1 MNDKNRKRVV
11 RRRLEEFASRTGFAL
26 GFFDELAST
35 NDEAKDIVQESF
47 LRLWEN
53 REAVLG
59 GKEKSYLFTVAYRL
73 IVDRVRMGKRYTGDE
88 SVLRTSP
95 APGRPDYNGI
105 SELIDRFLDELPP
118 LQKSLI
124 MLRDYEG
131 YSYREMAEMTRL
143 SETQVKV
150 YIFRARTALRRIIG
164 DINNI
169 L

>member
-1 MNDKNRKRVV
+1 MTVAEYDKCVSQYSDNLYR
-11 RRRLEEFASRTGFAL
+11 FAL
-26 GFFDELAST
+26 KSLRSD
-35 NDEAKDIVQESF
+35 DEAKDIVQESF

-95 APGRPDYNGI
+95 APGRLDYNGI

>member
-1 MNDKNRKRVV
+1 M
-11 RRRLEEFASRTGFAL
+11 
-26 GFFDELAST
+26 
-35 NDEAKDIVQESF
+35 
-47 LRLWEN
+47 
-53 REAVLG
+53 
-59 GKEKSYLFTVAYRL
+59 AYRL

>member
-1 MNDKNRKRVV
+1 MTVAEYDKCVSQYSDNLYR
-11 RRRLEEFASRTGFAL
+11 FAL
-26 GFFDELAST
+26 KSLRSD
-35 NDEAKDIVQESF
+35 DEAKDIVQESF

-95 APGRPDYNGI
+95 ARPDYNGI

>member
-1 MNDKNRKRVV
+1 MTVAEYDKCVSQYSDNLYR
-11 RRRLEEFASRTGFAL
+11 FAL
-26 GFFDELAST
+26 KSLRSD
-35 NDEAKDIVQESF
+35 DEAKDIVQESF

-53 REAVLG
+53 REAVLS

-73 IVDRVRMGKRYTGDE
+73 IVDRVRMGNTGDE
-88 SVLRTSP
+88 SVLRTS
-95 APGRPDYNGI
+95 AASGRPDYTGI

>member
-1 MNDKNRKRVV
+1 MTVAEYDKCVSQYSDNLYR
-11 RRRLEEFASRTGFAL
+11 FAL
-26 GFFDELAST
+26 KSLRID
-35 NDEAKDIVQESF
+35 DEAKDIVQESF
-47 LRLWEN
+47 S
-53 REAVLG
+53 

>member
-1 MNDKNRKRVV
+1 MTVAEYDKCVSQYSDN
-11 RRRLEEFASRTGFAL
+11 LYHFAL
-26 GFFDELAST
+26 KSLRSD
-35 NDEAKDIVQESF
+35 DEAKDIVQESF

-53 REAVLG
+53 REAVLS

>member
-1 MNDKNRKRVV
+1 MTVAEYDKCVSQYSDNLYR
-11 RRRLEEFASRTGFAL
+11 FAL
-26 GFFDELAST
+26 KSLRSD
-35 NDEAKDIVQESF
+35 DEAKDIVQESF

-95 APGRPDYNGI
+95 APGRPGYNGI

>member
-1 MNDKNRKRVV
+1 MTVAEYDKCVSQYSDNLYR
-11 RRRLEEFASRTGFAL
+11 FAL
-26 GFFDELAST
+26 KSLRSD
-35 NDEAKDIVQESF
+35 DEAKDIVQESF

-53 REAVLG
+53 REAVLS

-73 IVDRVRMGKRYTGDE
+73 IVDRVRMGKRYAEDE
-88 SVLRTSP
+88 SALRTSP
-95 APGRPDYNGI
+95 APGRPHYNGI

-150 YIFRARTALRRIIG
+150 YIFRARTALRRVIG

>member
-1 MNDKNRKRVV
+1 MTVAEYDKCVSQYSDNLYR
-11 RRRLEEFASRTGFAL
+11 FAL
-26 GFFDELAST
+26 KSLRSD
-35 NDEAKDIVQESF
+35 DEAKDIVQESF

-53 REAVLG
+53 REAVLS
-59 GKEKSYLFTVAYRL
+59 GKEKSYLFTVAY
-73 IVDRVRMGKRYTGDE
+73 
-88 SVLRTSP
+88 
-95 APGRPDYNGI
+95 PGRPDYNGI

>member
-1 MNDKNRKRVV
+1 MTVAEYDKCVSQYSDNLYR
-11 RRRLEEFASRTGFAL
+11 FAL
-26 GFFDELAST
+26 KSLRSD
-35 NDEAKDIVQESF
+35 DEAKDIVQESF

-53 REAVLG
+53 REVVL
-59 GKEKSYLFTVAYRL
+59 S
-73 IVDRVRMGKRYTGDE
+73 GKRYTGDE

>member
-1 MNDKNRKRVV
+1 MTVAEYDKCVSQYSDNLYR
-11 RRRLEEFASRTGFAL
+11 FAL
-26 GFFDELAST
+26 KSLRSD
-35 NDEAKDIVQESF
+35 DEAKDIVQESF

-53 REAVLG
+53 REAVLS

-88 SVLRTSP
+88 SVLCTSP
-95 APGRPDYNGI
+95 APGRPDCNGI

-150 YIFRARTALRRIIG
+150 YIFRARTTLRRIIG

>member
-1 MNDKNRKRVV
+1 MTVAEYDKCVSQYSDNLYR
-11 RRRLEEFASRTGFAL
+11 FAL
-26 GFFDELAST
+26 KSLRSD
-35 NDEAKDIVQESF
+35 DEAKDIVQESF

-53 REAVLG
+53 REAVLS

-95 APGRPDYNGI
+95 ALGRPDYNGI

>member
-1 MNDKNRKRVV
+1 MTVAEYDKCVSQYSDNLYR
-11 RRRLEEFASRTGFAL
+11 FAL
-26 GFFDELAST
+26 KSLRSD
-35 NDEAKDIVQESF
+35 DEAKDIVQESF

-105 SELIDRFLDELPP
+105 SELIDRFL
-118 LQKSLI
+118 I

>member
-1 MNDKNRKRVV
+1 MTVAEYDKCVSQYSDNLYR
-11 RRRLEEFASRTGFAL
+11 FAL
-26 GFFDELAST
+26 KSLRSD
-35 NDEAKDIVQESF
+35 DEAKDIVQESF

-53 REAVLG
+53 REAVLS

-105 SELIDRFLDELPP
+105 SELIDRFLGRVAPVAEVADHAEG
-118 LQKSLI
+118 
-124 MLRDYEG
+124 LRG